1 MSNGGMIMRRKIGA
15 LWFLL
20 IIFISSNC
28 TVIYGK
34 TKVYENSDKIILI
47 DPGHGG
53 IDGGAKSKNGTIE
66 KDINLAISLKL
77 KTKLEEMGYK
87 VAMTREDDIGLYEN
101 GKTVKNK
108 KREDLAKRVE
118 LKKITKCDV
127 FISIHQNMFPQ
138 SKTKGAQVWY
148 ADNEESKK
156 LANIIQES
164 LKKNLD
170 ENNHRLSKPAC
181 DQYKILRDDYK
192 GASVIVECGFLSNP
206 EEEKNLKDDKYQIRI
221 ATAIANAVE
230 QYYSN

>member
-1 MSNGGMIMRRKIGA
+1 MRRKISA
-15 LWFLL
+15 LWFL
-20 IIFISSNC
+20 IMIFILSNC
-28 TVIYGK
+28 TVVYGK
-34 TKVYENSDKIILI
+34 TKIYQNSDKIILI

-53 IDGGAKSKNGTIE
+53 IDGGAKSKNGTVE

-77 KTKLEEMGYK
+77 KSNLEEKGYK

-118 LKKITKCDV
+118 LKKITNCDL

-138 SKTKGAQVWY
+138 AKTKGAQVWY
-148 ADNEESKK
+148 AHNEESKK

-170 ENNHRLSKPAC
+170 ENNHRVCKPAC
-181 DQYKILRDDYK
+181 DQYKILRDNYK
-192 GASVIVECGFLSNP
+192 PASVIVECGFLSNP
-206 EEEKNLKDDKYQIRI
+206 EEEKNLKDEQYQGKI